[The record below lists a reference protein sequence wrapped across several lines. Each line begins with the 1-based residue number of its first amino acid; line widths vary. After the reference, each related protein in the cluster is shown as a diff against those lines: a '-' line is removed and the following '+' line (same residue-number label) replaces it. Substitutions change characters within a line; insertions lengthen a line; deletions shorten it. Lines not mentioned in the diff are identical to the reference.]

1 MSNQLP
7 ILLALGT
14 IKGIAQAG
22 DEFTPAEH
30 GLTEKDVAELLACG
44 AAAVL
49 REAVPEA
56 VPEAASEAP
65 AAQGAEPAEPAAPA
79 APAKPA
85 KPGKG
90 RAAP

>member
-1 MSNQLP
+1 MRTLQT
-7 ILLALGT
+7 LLALGT

-49 REAVPEA
+49 REE
-56 VPEAASEAP
+56 ECEEASEAP
-65 AAQGAEPAEPAAPA
+65 PPQGAAPA
-79 APAKPA
+79 EPAKPA